1 MNLNSIKNPDFL
13 KNLNNNELTEL
24 SKEIRNEILKTV
36 SNNGGHLSSNLGIVE
51 LTLSIYKNFNAPY
64 DKIIFDVGHQ
74 SYTQKI
80 ITGRIDKFHT
90 LRKYKGLSG
99 FQKRN
104 ESEYDCYEAGHSST
118 SISAAIGMATARD
131 LNHDKYEVIAIIGDG
146 SIGNGLPYEALNHIG
161 ESQTKVI
168 IILND
173 NEMSISENIGAVHN
187 YLDKIRS
194 GHEYSNVK
202 EKTKGF
208 LNKIPLIGK
217 PIKNATES
225 IKESIKSIY
234 LKKGYFF
241 EELGINYYGPING
254 HDFVELNK
262 YMEIAKKQTGPVL
275 LHVITEKGLGYDPA
289 KNDTLG
295 LYHGTPAFDIDT
307 GVLPQASIW
316 ADVITK
322 NLVNL
327 AKNNNDIVCITPA
340 MASGSKLLP
349 FKRNYPERFIDVGI
363 AEEHAIVFANALA
376 LSGKIP
382 FVAIYSTFLQRAYD
396 EVLHDI
402 ARMNTHVIIGI
413 DRAGIVGA
421 DGETHQGVFDISFLL
436 PIPNVI
442 ITHPKDSIEAAN
454 LLYTATKTNAPFCI
468 RYSKE
473 KQDYQET
480 KYKKIKIGSW
490 ETLKEG
496 TDAYIITYG
505 EFIKEAEK
513 IVNTSKYNIGLI
525 NARFIKPI
533 DEALINKINVPIFV
547 YEESME
553 IGSLGSY
560 LKTKYDKNI
569 TVYGIKDTFVKQ
581 GSRSDVLVELG
592 LDADTI
598 KKKIEDKIKK
608 TNK

>member
-1 MNLNSIKNPDFL
+1 MRLDSIKNPDFL
-13 KNLNNNELTEL
+13 KNLSNEEL
-24 SKEIRNEILKTV
+24 EDLAKEIRNEILKTV
-36 SNNGGHLSSNLGIVE
+36 STNGGHLSSNLGIVE
-51 LTLSIYKNFNAPY
+51 LTLSIYKCFNAPY

-80 ITGRIDKFHT
+80 ITGRYNKFNT

-131 LNHDKYEVIAIIGDG
+131 LNNEKYEVIAVIGDG

-173 NEMSISENIGAVHN
+173 NEMSISENIGAIHN

-194 GHEYSNVK
+194 GHEYRNAK
-202 EKTKGF
+202 ERTKGF

-225 IKESIKSIY
+225 FKESLKSMY

-241 EELGINYYGPING
+241 EELGINYYGPIHG

-262 YMEIAKKQTGPVL
+262 YMEIAKKQDGPVI

-295 LYHGTPAFDIDT
+295 LYHGTPSFDLDT
-307 GVLPQASIW
+307 GVLPQPSIW

-322 NLVNL
+322 NLVNI
-327 AKNNNDIVCITPA
+327 AKDNKDIVCITPA
-340 MASGSKLLP
+340 MASGSKLLS
-349 FKRNYPERFIDVGI
+349 FKRNYPDRFYDVGI

-402 ARMNTHVIIGI
+402 ARMNAHVIIGI

-421 DGETHQGVFDISFLL
+421 DGETHQGIFDISFLL

-473 KQDYQET
+473 KQEYQDT

-490 ETLKEG
+490 EILKEG

-513 IVNTSKYNIGLI
+513 IVANTKYNIGII

-533 DEALINKINVPIFV
+533 DEQMMDKINIPIFV
-547 YEESME
+547 YEESTE

-560 LKTKYDKNI
+560 LKTKYDKDI
-569 TVYGIKDTFVKQ
+569 TAFGISDNFVKQ
-581 GSRSDVLVELG
+581 GSRQEVLKELN
-592 LDADTI
+592 LDSETI
-598 KKKIEDKIKK
+598 KKKIESKLKK
-608 TNK
+608 TK

>member
-1 MNLNSIKNPDFL
+1 MRLDSIKNPDFL
-13 KNLNNNELTEL
+13 KNLSNEELTDL
-24 SKEIRNEILKTV
+24 AKEIRNEILRTV
-36 SNNGGHLSSNLGIVE
+36 STNGGHLSSNLGIVE
-51 LTLSIYKNFNAPY
+51 LTLSIYKSFNAPY

-80 ITGRIDKFHT
+80 ITGRYNKFNT

-131 LNHDKYEVIAIIGDG
+131 LNNEKYEVIAVIGDG

-173 NEMSISENIGAVHN
+173 NEMSISENIGAIHN

-194 GHEYSNVK
+194 GHEYRNAK
-202 EKTKGF
+202 ERTKGF

-225 IKESIKSIY
+225 FKESLKSMY

-241 EELGINYYGPING
+241 EELGINYYGPIHG

-262 YMEIAKKQTGPVL
+262 YMEIAKKQDGPVI

-295 LYHGTPAFDIDT
+295 LYHGTPSFDLDT
-307 GVLPQASIW
+307 GVLPQPSIW

-322 NLVNL
+322 NLVNI
-327 AKNNNDIVCITPA
+327 AKDNKDIVCITPA
-340 MASGSKLLP
+340 MASGSKLLS
-349 FKRNYPERFIDVGI
+349 FKRNYPDRFYDVGI

-402 ARMNTHVIIGI
+402 ARMNAHVIIGI

-421 DGETHQGVFDISFLL
+421 DGETHQGIFDISFLL

-473 KQDYQET
+473 KQEYQDT

-490 ETLKEG
+490 EILKEG

-513 IVNTSKYNIGLI
+513 IVANTKYNIGII

-533 DEALINKINVPIFV
+533 DEQMMDKINIPIFV
-547 YEESME
+547 YEESTE

-560 LKTKYDKNI
+560 LKTKYDKDI
-569 TVYGIKDTFVKQ
+569 TAFGISDNFVKQ
-581 GSRSDVLVELG
+581 GSRQEVLKELN
-592 LDADTI
+592 LDSETI
-598 KKKIEDKIKK
+598 KKKIESKLKK
-608 TNK
+608 TK

>member
-1 MNLNSIKNPDFL
+1 MRLDSIKNPDFL
-13 KNLNNNELTEL
+13 KNLSNEELTDL
-24 SKEIRNEILKTV
+24 AKEIRNEILKTV
-36 SNNGGHLSSNLGIVE
+36 STNGGHLSSNLGIVE
-51 LTLSIYKNFNAPY
+51 LTLSIYKSFNAPY

-80 ITGRIDKFHT
+80 ITGRYNKFNT
-90 LRKYKGLSG
+90 LRKYNGLSG

-131 LNHDKYEVIAIIGDG
+131 LNNEKYEVIAVIGDG

-173 NEMSISENIGAVHN
+173 NEMSISENIGAIHN

-194 GHEYSNVK
+194 GHEYRNAK

-225 IKESIKSIY
+225 FKESLKSMY

-241 EELGINYYGPING
+241 EELGINYYGPIHG

-262 YMEIAKKQTGPVL
+262 YMEIAKKQDGPVL

-295 LYHGTPAFDIDT
+295 LYHGTPSFDLDT
-307 GVLPQASIW
+307 GVLPQPSIW

-322 NLVNL
+322 NLVNI
-327 AKNNNDIVCITPA
+327 AKDNKDIVCITPA

-349 FKRNYPERFIDVGI
+349 FKRNYKERFYDVGI

-402 ARMNTHVIIGI
+402 ARMNSHVIIGI

-421 DGETHQGVFDISFLL
+421 DGETHQGIFDISFLL

-473 KQDYQET
+473 KQDYLDT
-480 KYKKIKIGSW
+480 NYKKIKIGSW
-490 ETLKEG
+490 EILKEG
-496 TDAYIITYG
+496 KDAYIITYG

-513 IVNTSKYNIGLI
+513 IVANSKYNIGII

-533 DEALINKINVPIFV
+533 DEQMMNKINIPIFV
-547 YEESME
+547 YEESTE

-560 LKTKYDKNI
+560 LKTKYDKDI
-569 TVYGIKDTFVKQ
+569 TVFGISDNFVKQ
-581 GSRSDVLVELG
+581 GSRQEVLKELN
-592 LDADTI
+592 LDSESI
-598 KKKIEDKIKK
+598 KKKIESKLKK
-608 TNK
+608 TI

>member
-1 MNLNSIKNPDFL
+1 MKLSNIKNPDFL
-13 KNLNNNELTEL
+13 KDLNNKELENL
-24 SKEIRNEILKTV
+24 SQEIRNEILKTV
-36 SNNGGHLSSNLGIVE
+36 STNGGHLSSNLGIVE
-51 LTLSIYKNFNAPY
+51 LTLSIYKCFNAPQ

-80 ITGRIDKFHT
+80 ITGRINKFSS

-104 ESEYDCYEAGHSST
+104 ESIYDCYEAGHSST

-131 LNHDKYEVIAIIGDG
+131 LNKDNYEVVAIIGDG

-161 ESQTKVI
+161 ETQTKVI

-208 LNKIPLIGK
+208 LNHIPLIGK
-217 PIKNATES
+217 PIKNGIES
-225 IKESIKSIY
+225 VKESMKSIY
-234 LKKGYFF
+234 LKQGYFF

-254 HDFVELNK
+254 HDFKELNK

-275 LHVITEKGLGYDPA
+275 LHVITEKGLGYDKA

-295 LYHGTPAFDIDT
+295 IYHGTPSFDLEK
-307 GVLPQASIW
+307 GVTPQPSIW
-316 ADVITK
+316 ADVICK
-322 NLVNL
+322 NLINL
-327 AKNNNDIVCITPA
+327 AKRDKDIVCITPA

-349 FKRNYPERFIDVGI
+349 FKKKFNNRFYDVGI
-363 AEEHAIVFANALA
+363 AEEHAIIFANALA

-382 FVAIYSTFLQRAYD
+382 FVSIYSTFLQRAYD

-402 ARMNTHVIIGI
+402 ARMNSHVIIGI

-421 DGETHQGVFDISFLL
+421 DGETHQGIFDISFLL

-442 ITHPKDSIEAAN
+442 ISHPKDSVEAAN
-454 LLYTATKTNAPFCI
+454 LLYTATKTKAPFCI

-473 KQDYQET
+473 KQEYQNT

-490 ETLKEG
+490 EILKEG
-496 TDAYIITYG
+496 MDAYIITYG

-513 IVNTSKYNIGLI
+513 IVNESKYNIGII

-533 DEALINKINVPIFV
+533 DEELMNKINVPIFV
-547 YEESME
+547 YEESTS

-560 LKTKYDKNI
+560 LKTKYDKDI
-569 TVYGIKDTFVKQ
+569 TVYGIPDIFVRQ
-581 GSRSDVLVELG
+581 GNRSDILKELE
-592 LDADTI
+592 LDSETI
-598 KKKIEDKIKK
+598 KNKIEDKLKK
-608 TNK
+608 TN

>member
-1 MNLNSIKNPDFL
+1 MNLNNIKNPDFL
-13 KNLNNNELTEL
+13 KGLSNKELEEL
-24 SKEIRNEILKTV
+24 SQDIRNEILETV
-36 SNNGGHLSSNLGIVE
+36 SKNGGHLSSNLGIVE
-51 LTLSIYKNFNAPY
+51 LTLSIYKCFNAPK

-80 ITGRIDKFHT
+80 ITGRTKKFKT
-90 LRKYKGLSG
+90 LRKYNGISG

-104 ESEYDCYEAGHSST
+104 ESIYDCYEAGHSST

-131 LNHDKYEVIAIIGDG
+131 LNKEKYEVIAVIGDG

-161 ESQTKVI
+161 ETQTKVI

-194 GHEYSNVK
+194 GHEYQNAK

-208 LNKIPLIGK
+208 LNHIPLIGK
-217 PIKNATES
+217 PIKNATETF
-225 IKESIKSIY
+225 KESLKSIY

-254 HDFVELNK
+254 HDFKELNK

-275 LHVITEKGLGYDPA
+275 LHVITEKGLGYEKA

-295 LYHGTPAFDIDT
+295 VYHGTPSFDLSK
-307 GVLPQASIW
+307 GVTPQPSIW
-316 ADVITK
+316 ADVICK
-322 NLVNL
+322 NLVKI
-327 AKNNNDIVCITPA
+327 AKDNKDIICITPA
-340 MASGSKLLP
+340 MASGSKLLS
-349 FKRNYPERFIDVGI
+349 FKKKYKNRFYDVGI
-363 AEEHAIVFANALA
+363 AEEHAIIFANALS

-382 FVAIYSTFLQRAYD
+382 FVSIYSTFLQRAYD

-402 ARMNTHVIIGI
+402 ARMNSHVIIGI

-421 DGETHQGVFDISFLL
+421 DGETHQGIYDISFLL

-454 LLYTATKTNAPFCI
+454 LLYTATKTKAPFCI

-473 KQDYQET
+473 KQDYVDT
-480 KYKKIKIGSW
+480 KFKKIEIGSW
-490 ETLKEG
+490 EVLKKG
-496 TDAYIITYG
+496 NDAYIITYG

-533 DEALINKINVPIFV
+533 DEELMKKIKAPIFV
-547 YEESME
+547 YEESTE

-560 LKTKYDKNI
+560 LKTKYDKDI
-569 TVYGIKDTFVKQ
+569 TVFGISDTFVKQ
-581 GSRSDVLVELG
+581 GSRSDILKELE
-592 LDADTI
+592 LDSETI

-608 TNK
+608 TK